1 MSKSES
7 DLTWIVSIILLNFS
21 FLAFRE
27 DSCILWFVNELNLNV
42 KWLRDFIRFHSN
54 SVGALRQVFIVSQ
67 SIKPIL
73 AFWDYIS
80 ILIVGCETM

>member
-27 DSCILWFVNELNLNV
+27 DSCILWFVNELNLNI
-42 KWLRDFIRFHSN
+42 KWLRDFI
-54 SVGALRQVFIVSQ
+54 
-67 SIKPIL
+67 
-73 AFWDYIS
+73 
-80 ILIVGCETM
+80 